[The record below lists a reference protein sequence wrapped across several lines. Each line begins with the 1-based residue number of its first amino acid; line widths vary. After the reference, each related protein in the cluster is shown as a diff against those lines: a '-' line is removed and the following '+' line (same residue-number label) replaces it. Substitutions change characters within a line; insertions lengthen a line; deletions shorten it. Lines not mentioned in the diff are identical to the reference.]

1 MRQQSIMIKK
11 FSLTRLHLSL
21 RALLQQQPA
30 SKKRFSFTPYLFLAP
45 ALLVIAVFILYPIIA
60 VVYYSFTEYNIVTPP
75 VWVGLRNYQQ
85 LVQDDVFWLALKNSF
100 IYLLVTPILIF
111 LCIILAIIVNRKLPG
126 INAFRALYY
135 IPVISGSV
143 AVGIS
148 WRLMLDTNGLLN
160 SLLLSL
166 DLIKEPVQWLA
177 EPRFSLP
184 IAMVLTIWMGLGYY
198 MMVFLAG
205 LQTISEELYDAA
217 MIDGCNAWQKHW
229 YISLPG
235 LRPQIT
241 FVAVISS
248 LAALEVFNEI
258 FILYG
263 PGGGLLNSAVTM
275 VFYLWRQAFRLQNA
289 GMASAIAMVLLV
301 ITLAFSIFN
310 IRTLERGTEE
320 E

>member
-1 MRQQSIMIKK
+1 MTKK
-11 FSLTRLHLSL
+11 ISLV
-21 RALLQQQPA
+21 
-30 SKKRFSFTPYLFLAP
+30 PYLFLAP
-45 ALLVIAVFILYPIIA
+45 ALILIAVFILYPIIA
-60 VVYYSFTEYNIVTPP
+60 VVYYSFTDYSIVTPP
-75 VWVGLRNYQQ
+75 VWVGLRNFQQ
-85 LVQDDVFWLALKNSF
+85 LWHDDVFWQALKNSF
-100 IYLLVTPILIF
+100 IYLLVTPTLIF

-160 SLLLSL
+160 ALLLSVGF
-166 DLIKEPVQWLA
+166 IKEPIQWLA
-177 EPRFSLP
+177 EPAYSLP
-184 IAMVLTIWMGLGYY
+184 IAMLLTTWMGLGYY

-205 LQTISEELYDAA
+205 LQNISEELYDAA
-217 MIDGCNAWQKHW
+217 VIDGCNNWQKHW
-229 YISLPG
+229 FVSLPG

-248 LAALEVFNEI
+248 LAALEVFNEV

-263 PGGGLLNSAVTM
+263 SLGGILNSAVTM
-275 VFYLWRQAFRLQNA
+275 VFYLWRQAFKLHHA

-301 ITLAFSIFN
+301 ITLVFSIIN
-310 IRTLERGTEE
+310 IRALDRGTEE
-320 E
+320 QA